1 MGVRQ
6 EFITVNNYRVRLLE
20 DGAGSKHIILLHGI
34 GAAAERW
41 AKVIPLLAV
50 KGYHVIAPDIIG
62 FGYSDKPDVNYTMDF
77 FTSFVRNLALTLG
90 IRRFS
95 LIGSS
100 LGGQI
105 AAEFAIAYGNSDVL
119 NSLVLVTPSGMSIEP
134 TQAFTQYVMAALYP
148 NLESARRAFMLMH
161 CGKPVDEVYLRDFV
175 NRMMLPNAKY
185 AFIST
190 LMGMRQAASS
200 LKERLHNIKVPTLI
214 IWSERDLL
222 IPVDHAYEFHRRISN
237 SQLIIMDGCGHTPF
251 YEQPE
256 RFVELVTT
264 FLESVL
270 ASYYSYS

>member
-1 MGVRQ
+1 MRQ

-20 DGAGSKHIILLHGI
+20 DGASSSKHIILLHGI

-41 AKVIPLLAV
+41 AKVIPLLA
-50 KGYHVIAPDIIG
+50 KSYHVIAPDIIG
-62 FGYSDKPDVNYTMDF
+62 FGYSDKPDTNYTMRF
-77 FTSFVRNLALTLG
+77 FTSFVRDLASTLG
-90 IRRFS
+90 IRRFT

-105 AAEFAIAYGNSDVL
+105 AAEFAIAYGNDML
-119 NSLVLVTPSGMSIEP
+119 NSLVLVTPSGMSVEP

-148 NLESARRAFMLMH
+148 NIDTARRAFTLMH
-161 CGKPVDEVYLRDFV
+161 CGKPVDEIYLRDFV

-190 LMGMRQAASS
+190 LMGMREAASS
-200 LKERLHNIKVPTLI
+200 LKERLHSIKVPTLI

-222 IPVDHAYEFHRRISN
+222 IPVDHAYEFHRRIDN

-256 RFVELVTT
+256 KFVDLVTT